1 MKRYPTV
8 LTIAGSDS
16 SGGAGIQAD
25 LKTIA
30 ALGAYGAS
38 AITALTA
45 QNTQGVKA
53 IHPVPADFLKEQ
65 LDAIFEDLIVDA
77 VKIGMIN
84 TVEAAVAIAEILDRY
99 KPEFVVFDP
108 VMVSTSGSKLIEN
121 ETIAVLWK
129 ELFPRVDLITPNL
142 DEGQI
147 LISGKIDSVELLK
160 EAAEEMVRKGCKAV
174 LLKGG
179 HLVAPTLSD
188 VFARQN
194 EETLILESGY
204 IASSNL
210 HGTGCTL
217 SSAIATYMA
226 LGNSLPEAIIFA
238 KKYISE
244 AIEAG
249 KDVKT
254 GHGPGPLNHSFSPI
268 NMQFVL

>member
-1 MKRYPTV
+1 MNRYPTV
-8 LTIAGSDS
+8 RTIAGSDS

-38 AITALTA
+38 VLTALTA
-45 QNTQGVKA
+45 QNTQGVRA
-53 IHPVPADFLKEQ
+53 IHPVPKEFLKQQ
-65 LDAIFEDLIVDA
+65 LEAVLDDLTVDA

-84 TVEAAVAIAEILDRY
+84 TVEAAVTVAEMLDRY
-99 KPEFVVFDP
+99 KPKFVVFDP
-108 VMVSTSGSKLIEN
+108 VMVSTSGSRLIED
-121 ETIAVLWK
+121 ETIAILWK

-147 LISGKIDSVELLK
+147 LISRKIDSVELLK

-194 EETLILESGY
+194 EETLTFESEHIETG
-204 IASSNL
+204 NL

-217 SSAIATYMA
+217 SSAIATCVA

-238 KKYISE
+238 KEYISG

-249 KDVKT
+249 KNVKT
-254 GHGPGPLNHSFSPI
+254 GHGPGPLNHSFSPVK
-268 NMQFVL
+268 MQLIL